1 LALEQKLKN
10 LRFLTQKN
18 KLLLR
23 WYNFM
28 KIKKK
33 INLKDEKI
41 SSIFARKYIYYYY
54 GFIWLLLI
62 LYLFVK

>member
-1 LALEQKLKN
+1 
-10 LRFLTQKN
+10 
-18 KLLLR
+18 
-23 WYNFM
+23 M